1 MLGSASRAKVPRL
14 LGVQIQA
21 MFLEIRHLLLDPRL
35 FRLGMDDEVARA
47 ARPLSAIGDERR
59 RRIRPSPPAA
69 CDREALQAT
78 LDSLLAA

>member
-1 MLGSASRAKVPRL
+1 MT
-14 LGVQIQA
+14 
-21 MFLEIRHLLLDPRL
+21 
-35 FRLGMDDEVARA
+35 EVARA

-59 RRIRPSPPAA
+59 RRIRSSPPAA